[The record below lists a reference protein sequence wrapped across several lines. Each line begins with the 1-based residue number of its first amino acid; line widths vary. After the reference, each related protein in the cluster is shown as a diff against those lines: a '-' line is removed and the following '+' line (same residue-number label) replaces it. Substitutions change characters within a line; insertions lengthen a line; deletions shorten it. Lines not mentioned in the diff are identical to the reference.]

1 MRKNFYIFIGAIL
14 MATGLY
20 FFLLQHNISAG
31 GLSGL
36 SLVMSQLI
44 PVPLGIINLILNV
57 IVLTLGAV
65 FISKK
70 FAQKSIL
77 AAVTLS
83 VTIIILEN
91 LFPDVILTNDMI
103 LNVIFGPLIIA
114 VGLGLIFYNGGSS
127 GGSDV
132 IATVINKYKE
142 IPMHIS
148 LFCTDFTII
157 MISMVV
163 LGVEPSLY
171 AVLAVII
178 QSICLDYVS
187 QGLGRKIAV
196 FIISDKYTEI
206 NDLLTKKYHR
216 GVTLLHAEGG
226 YTRRDKKLVLTIS
239 NVRSFPVI
247 REEIL
252 QMDDKA
258 FIFSY
263 TISEVFGEGFTMKEL
278 R

>member
-1 MRKNFYIFIGAIL
+1 MKKNFYIFIGSIL
-14 MATGLY
+14 IATGLY
-20 FFLLQHNISAG
+20 FFLLQHNIAAG

-36 SLVMSQLI
+36 SLVLSRLL
-44 PVPLGIINLILNV
+44 PVPLGIFNLILNV
-57 IVLTLGAV
+57 AVLTMGAI
-65 FISKK
+65 FISKN
-70 FAQKSIL
+70 FAKRSIL
-77 AAVTLS
+77 AAATLS
-83 VTIIILEN
+83 LTIIIYEN

-132 IATVINKYKE
+132 IATVINKYKD

-157 MISMVV
+157 ILSMFV

-171 AVLAVII
+171 AVLAIII

>member
-1 MRKNFYIFIGAIL
+1 

-132 IATVINKYKE
+132 IATVINKYKD

-157 MISMVV
+157 ILSMFV

-171 AVLAVII
+171 AVLAIII

-226 YTRRDKKLVLTIS
+226 YTGREKKLVLTIS
-239 NVRSFPVI
+239 NVRRFPVI

-252 QMDDKA
+252 RMDDKA

>member
-148 LFCTDFTII
+148 LFCTNFTII

>member
-132 IATVINKYKE
+132 IATVINKYKD

-157 MISMVV
+157 MISMFV

-278 R
+278 S

>member
-148 LFCTDFTII
+148 LFFTDFTII

>member
-1 MRKNFYIFIGAIL
+1 MKKNFYIFIGSIL
-14 MATGLY
+14 IATGLY
-20 FFLLQHNISAG
+20 FFLLQHNIAAG

-36 SLVMSQLI
+36 SLVLSRLL
-44 PVPLGIINLILNV
+44 PVPLGIFNLILNV
-57 IVLTLGAV
+57 AVLTMGAI
-65 FISKK
+65 FISKN
-70 FAQKSIL
+70 FAKRSIL
-77 AAVTLS
+77 AAATLS
-83 VTIIILEN
+83 LTIIIYEN

-132 IATVINKYKE
+132 IATVINKYKD

-157 MISMVV
+157 ILSMFV

-171 AVLAVII
+171 AVLAIII

-196 FIISDKYTEI
+196 FIISDKYAEI

-226 YTRRDKKLVLTIS
+226 YTGREKKLVLTIS
-239 NVRSFPVI
+239 NVRRFPVI

-252 QMDDKA
+252 RMDDKA

>member
-132 IATVINKYKE
+132 IATVINKYKD

-157 MISMVV
+157 ILSMFV

-171 AVLAVII
+171 AVLAIII

-196 FIISDKYTEI
+196 FIISDKYAEI

-226 YTRRDKKLVLTIS
+226 YTGREKKLVLTIS
-239 NVRSFPVI
+239 NVRRFPVI

-252 QMDDKA
+252 RMDDKA

>member
-1 MRKNFYIFIGAIL
+1 MKKNFYIFIGSIL
-14 MATGLY
+14 IATGLY
-20 FFLLQHNISAG
+20 FFLLQHNIAAG

-36 SLVMSQLI
+36 SLVLSRLL
-44 PVPLGIINLILNV
+44 PVPLGIFNLILN
-57 IVLTLGAV
+57 ITVLTMGAIL
-65 FISKK
+65 ISKN
-70 FAQKSIL
+70 FAKRSIL
-77 AAVTLS
+77 AAATLS
-83 VTIIILEN
+83 LTIILYEN

-132 IATVINKYKE
+132 IATVINKYKD

-157 MISMVV
+157 ILSMFV

-171 AVLAVII
+171 AVLAIII

-196 FIISDKYTEI
+196 FIISDKYAEI

-226 YTRRDKKLVLTIS
+226 YTGREKKLVLTIS
-239 NVRSFPVI
+239 NVRRFPVI

-252 QMDDKA
+252 RMDDKA

>member
-1 MRKNFYIFIGAIL
+1 MKKNFYIFIGSIL
-14 MATGLY
+14 IATGLY
-20 FFLLQHNISAG
+20 FFLLQHNIAAG

-36 SLVMSQLI
+36 SLVLSTLL
-44 PVPLGIINLILNV
+44 PVPLGIFNLILNV
-57 IVLTLGAV
+57 AVLTMGAI
-65 FISKK
+65 FISKN
-70 FAQKSIL
+70 FAKRSIL
-77 AAVTLS
+77 AAATLS
-83 VTIIILEN
+83 LTIIIYEN

-132 IATVINKYKE
+132 IATVINKYKD

-157 MISMVV
+157 ILSMFV

-171 AVLAVII
+171 AVLAIII

-196 FIISDKYTEI
+196 FIISDKYAEI

-226 YTRRDKKLVLTIS
+226 YTGREKKLVLTIS
-239 NVRSFPVI
+239 NVRRFPVI

-252 QMDDKA
+252 RMDDKA
-258 FIFSY
+258 FVFSY